1 MKALDRVPKATGDQA
16 EFTALAPLAAA
27 GIGVFTV
34 VAGGLATVGG
44 ATERVIRNHRGWATA
59 ALIGLT
65 LSLALAVASTVSRDT
80 NYVKNNKRLKQW
92 LLNLIAIFLVVGLTG
107 SIGAAI
113 WTATDHSQPNIA
125 VDLKPDT
132 VGMRLEAQAK
142 SSGMRA
148 DQHLRIRVFHV
159 EVDSRGNRHYDARN
173 SIYAAEQGP
182 DTSGNVDVKFALPLV
197 ARYPFA
203 LIQAW
208 VGDPEPACNEALE
221 KQHVVLGCVMVPM
234 PAPDTQPHLAL
245 TADGDPATGV
255 LGVKVKQSG
264 VKLTESVSV
273 QVLGTVDG
281 KPNVAIYRAV
291 LTSDG
296 AGNVNESMRVALPK
310 GVTEACVAAK
320 SAVGWA
326 DPRCPPDGD
335 KATAWSQILRP
346 RLGSTN

>member
-92 LLNLIAIFLVVGLTG
+92 LLNLIATF
-107 SIGAAI
+107 
-113 WTATDHSQPNIA
+113 
-125 VDLKPDT
+125 
-132 VGMRLEAQAK
+132 R
-142 SSGMRA
+142 
-148 DQHLRIRVFHV
+148 
-159 EVDSRGNRHYDARN
+159 
-173 SIYAAEQGP
+173 
-182 DTSGNVDVKFALPLV
+182 
-197 ARYPFA
+197 
-203 LIQAW
+203 

-291 LTSDG
+291 LTSD
-296 AGNVNESMRVALPK
+296 
-310 GVTEACVAAK
+310 
-320 SAVGWA
+320 
-326 DPRCPPDGD
+326 
-335 KATAWSQILRP
+335 
-346 RLGSTN
+346 